1 MVCFMKYSF
10 NMALETK
17 KTLEYLLLIYFKISK
32 NIYIFKKETKTAL
45 NLRVIGSVTLYLPIK
60 IQKVTHFLG
69 IFHGRIRIKVFK
81 QDFLSFK
88 YYLLKM

>member
-69 IFHGRIRIKVFK
+69 IFHGRIRIK
-81 QDFLSFK
+81 FLSKIFC
-88 YYLLKM
+88 LLNIIY